1 MRQLQSIYLPKMDT
15 LKRTIVRSRRKSYN
29 VPPDPTSLA
38 TLEIPECYALTYKG
52 DSFLHYDSGIQ
63 SGDQRLLIFGSDKNL
78 EILSTSSVWLADFF
92 KRFLGY
98 FINSTT

>member
-1 MRQLQSIYLPKMDT
+1 MDT